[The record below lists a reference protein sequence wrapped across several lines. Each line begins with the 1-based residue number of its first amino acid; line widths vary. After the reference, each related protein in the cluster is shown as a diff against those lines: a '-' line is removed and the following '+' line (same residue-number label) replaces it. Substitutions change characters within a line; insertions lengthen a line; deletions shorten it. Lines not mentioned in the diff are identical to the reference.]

1 MLIIITICIM
11 ALSVNSHSS
20 FAQSQSIPDW
30 IKNVA
35 TWWGQDQIADE
46 EFFNLIEFLIDRN
59 LIITPN
65 SQSDMRIQELED
77 DLAKIKLKTMSY
89 VKNAYNDGYENGLSV
104 SNEKAS
110 NNNNYQSCDN
120 AIKDEVSVV
129 SLEYFRTFLYDDL
142 YYMDENNLDNDFR
155 YWDDV
160 ITKQLDNH
168 VNNLK
173 KYTANCDEAEFQG
186 ELNTMALIAWYSD
199 VEYNIYQACDLIWEN
214 ERQYS
219 NECVRLLQPFDTL
232 YALDEDNVRT
242 DYESGYYDGFDEGSN
257 FKTII
262 QNTEI
267 SWSFYDTKGNYY
279 SWVMPVNTYE
289 DLLRD
294 SDKLSKYN
302 TNVKPKSLVNDY
314 GEKFTIVS
322 LDGFTYKGA
331 FDNIIDDLYENS
343 DNNVDFIWEV
353 WTLVSQLTVYDKD
366 VDEFSEGRYALE
378 TLTRTGGDCED
389 LAILIGNMLYSSSY
403 TKDWTI
409 QYVYMD
415 SDNPNNPKEPNHVI
429 IYVDDGTYNYYI
441 EATAEP
447 SWDYY
452 SNGVNGWFYDLV

>member
-1 MLIIITICIM
+1 
-11 ALSVNSHSS
+11 
-20 FAQSQSIPDW
+20 
-30 IKNVA
+30 
-35 TWWGQDQIADE
+35 
-46 EFFNLIEFLIDRN
+46 
-59 LIITPN
+59 
-65 SQSDMRIQELED
+65 
-77 DLAKIKLKTMSY
+77 
-89 VKNAYNDGYENGLSV
+89 
-104 SNEKAS
+104 
-110 NNNNYQSCDN
+110 
-120 AIKDEVSVV
+120 
-129 SLEYFRTFLYDDL
+129 
-142 YYMDENNLDNDFR
+142 
-155 YWDDV
+155 
-160 ITKQLDNH
+160 
-168 VNNLK
+168 
-173 KYTANCDEAEFQG
+173 
-186 ELNTMALIAWYSD
+186 
-199 VEYNIYQACDLIWEN
+199 
-214 ERQYS
+214 
-219 NECVRLLQPFDTL
+219 
-232 YALDEDNVRT
+232 
-242 DYESGYYDGFDEGSN
+242 
-257 FKTII
+257 
-262 QNTEI
+262 
-267 SWSFYDTKGNYY
+267 
-279 SWVMPVNTYE
+279 MPVNTYE

-429 IYVDDGTYNYYI
+429 IYVDDGTYNYSI
-441 EATAEP
+441 EATSEP

-452 SNGVNGWFYDLV
+452 SNGVNGWFYHLHI

>member
-1 MLIIITICIM
+1 MI
-11 ALSVNSHSS
+11 
-20 FAQSQSIPDW
+20 W
-30 IKNVA
+30 
-35 TWWGQDQIADE
+35 
-46 EFFNLIEFLIDRN
+46 
-59 LIITPN
+59 
-65 SQSDMRIQELED
+65 
-77 DLAKIKLKTMSY
+77 
-89 VKNAYNDGYENGLSV
+89 
-104 SNEKAS
+104 
-110 NNNNYQSCDN
+110 DN
-120 AIKDEVSVV
+120 
-129 SLEYFRTFLYDDL
+129 
-142 YYMDENNLDNDFR
+142 
-155 YWDDV
+155 
-160 ITKQLDNH
+160 
-168 VNNLK
+168 
-173 KYTANCDEAEFQG
+173 C
-186 ELNTMALIAWYSD
+186 
-199 VEYNIYQACDLIWEN
+199 
-214 ERQYS
+214 QYS

-429 IYVDDGTYNYYI
+429 IYVDDRTNR
-441 EATAEP
+441 
-447 SWDYY
+447 
-452 SNGVNGWFYDLV
+452 

>member
-302 TNVKPKSLVNDY
+302 TNKS
-314 GEKFTIVS
+314 FT
-322 LDGFTYKGA
+322 
-331 FDNIIDDLYENS
+331 
-343 DNNVDFIWEV
+343 
-353 WTLVSQLTVYDKD
+353 
-366 VDEFSEGRYALE
+366 
-378 TLTRTGGDCED
+378 
-389 LAILIGNMLYSSSY
+389 
-403 TKDWTI
+403 
-409 QYVYMD
+409 
-415 SDNPNNPKEPNHVI
+415 
-429 IYVDDGTYNYYI
+429 
-441 EATAEP
+441 
-447 SWDYY
+447 
-452 SNGVNGWFYDLV
+452 